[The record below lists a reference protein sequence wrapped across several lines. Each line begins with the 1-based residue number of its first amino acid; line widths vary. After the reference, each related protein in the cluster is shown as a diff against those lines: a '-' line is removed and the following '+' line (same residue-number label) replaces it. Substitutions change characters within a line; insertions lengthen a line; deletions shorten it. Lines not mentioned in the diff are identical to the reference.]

1 MGIETLTVVITPLE
15 RARLYFKYRP
25 IHVAVASDPDGL
37 VHRAF
42 GLPRFEVVDDEG
54 APAQWPLRVT
64 REDFRAVR
72 NDADGQLPAALPLV
86 AVQKELNQQDGF
98 ELTDVDVEI
107 RKKHWSQLAGHFLID
122 RTGIIRWTHVEAER
136 AISGYG
142 RCPGGNEIL
151 SAAHASA
158 LS

>member
-1 MGIETLTVVITPLE
+1 MGIETLTIVITPLE

-42 GLPRFEVVDDEG
+42 GLPRFQVVDDEG

-72 NDADGQLPAALPLV
+72 NDADGELPAPLPLV

-98 ELTDVDVEI
+98 ELTEI
-107 RKKHWSQLAGHFLID
+107 DIEVRRKHWSQLAGHFLID
-122 RTGIIRWTHVEAER
+122 RTGVIRWAHAEAEH
-136 AISGYG
+136 AISDFG
-142 RCPGGNEIL
+142 RRPGDKEIL
-151 SAAHASA
+151 AAARA
-158 LS
+158 LALG